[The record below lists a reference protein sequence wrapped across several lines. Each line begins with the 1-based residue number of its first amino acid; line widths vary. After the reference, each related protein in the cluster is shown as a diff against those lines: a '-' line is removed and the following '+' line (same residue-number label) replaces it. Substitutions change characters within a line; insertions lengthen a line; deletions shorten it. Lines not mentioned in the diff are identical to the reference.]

1 MAAPDAHTAIRA
13 RLEAAWTDCVLT
25 YQNGGVFRPDD
36 PSNRDGYSPAAED
49 TWAYVEI
56 LGAGA
61 ECTVIGSVGKR
72 AARDDGAIFCHVYVP
87 VGSGDDEA
95 RRLARSMGEIFR
107 VTRFG
112 GVETGAPDL
121 GGGEKGD
128 DDGLWWRV
136 SVSIPFTTHYTV

>member
-1 MAAPDAHTAIRA
+1 MAAPDAHTAIRE

-25 YQNGGVFRPDD
+25 YQNGRVFRPDD
-36 PSNRDGYSPAAED
+36 PGNQDRYDPAAED
-49 TWAYVEI
+49 TWAHVEI
-56 LGAGA
+56 LGAGS

-72 AARDDGAIFCHVYVP
+72 AARDDGVIFGHVFVP
-87 VGSGDDEA
+87 VGTGDDEA

-128 DDGLWWRV
+128 DDGLFWRV
-136 SVSIPFTTHYTV
+136 SVSIPFTCHYTV